1 MNVKLYHE
9 ALVELEQLH
18 WHLHRNEGPDLWTA
32 RLLRMFQDA
41 MKDEPA
47 DDERMYL
54 GAEPSQMEPP
64 SPTA

>member
-9 ALVELEQLH
+9 ALGELEQLH
-18 WHLHRNEGPDLWTA
+18 GHLHRNEGPDLWTA
-32 RLLRMFQDA
+32 QLPRMFTNA

-47 DDERMYL
+47 EDERMYL

-64 SPTA
+64 TPTA